1 MDKGSSTDYVEYTV
15 EEPLLELG
23 ELHANREQIKEY
35 IRSKQLT
42 RPITQSEEEE
52 PKAGKSKARP
62 VVRKEEK
69 NKFGEVFTPNMLI
82 KDMLDKL
89 PKELWGDPTKKWLD
103 PATGFAN
110 FPIMVYEGL
119 MEGLAEHPDFT
130 DSAVRS
136 EHIIKRMLYMVEY
149 NKDSCKI
156 IREIFGTA
164 ANLFCGSFLE
174 PIIFPDRTTQ
184 FDVIV
189 GNPPFNADQTHEGKK
204 GGGSNLW
211 PEFVNKSLDILS
223 PGGYLLFVH
232 PALWRKPPS
241 DRARTLFDKMVHD
254 NHMLYLEI
262 HSKPDGFRDFGVQ
275 TRYDYYVIQK
285 RQPIPSK
292 DFTVV
297 KDQIG
302 QEHPSIDLSRWRF
315 LPNHSFELIEPLLSD
330 KKEDYVIFSR
340 GQYGSDKDW
349 VISDE
354 KKRENIEKDSEY
366 HEFKFPLVHSTTL
379 NGPKIYW
386 SKRMN
391 DDCKDCKKM
400 FGVPKLIFGESGINT
415 VIIDDKG
422 ENGVTQGAMA
432 IKISGRGEGEIM
444 KRVIESVEFHRIL
457 DAMSFSNFRI
467 DWRMFLYFRPN
478 FYTDPQFAT
487 MTPFVRPSVLKK
499 RVAGEQDRIMD
510 FVQTKIA
517 RNEPSKTAKSKTT
530 KSKTTKSKTTKSK
543 TTPSRTTPLRTT
555 PSKTQSPFSEGGRKR
570 KCRNCT
576 KRRKRNLRYTR
587 KKY

>member
-1 MDKGSSTDYVEYTV
+1 MDKGSSADYEEYNV
-15 EEPLLELG
+15 GEPLFEFG
-23 ELHANREQIKEY
+23 ELHANREKIKEY

-42 RPITQSEEEE
+42 RPISQLEEEE
-52 PKAGKSKARP
+52 PNSEKSKVRP

-69 NKFGEVFTPNMLI
+69 DKFGEVFTPNKLI

-119 MEGLAEHPDFT
+119 MEGLAEHPEFT
-130 DSAVRS
+130 DPSVRS
-136 EHIIKRMLYMVEY
+136 KHIIKRMLYMVEY

-156 IREIFGTA
+156 IRQIFGTA
-164 ANLFCGSFLE
+164 ANLFCDSFLE
-174 PIIFPDRTTQ
+174 PIIFPDETSE

-189 GNPPFNADQTHEGKK
+189 GNPPFNADQTHDGRK

-211 PEFVNKSLDILS
+211 PHFVNKSLDILS

-292 DFTVV
+292 DFTIV
-297 KDQIG
+297 KDQTG
-302 QEHPSIDLSRWRF
+302 EEHPLMDLSRWRF
-315 LPNHSFELIEPLLSD
+315 LPNHSFELIEPLLSE
-330 KKEDYVIFSR
+330 KKEEEDYVIFSR

-379 NGPKIYW
+379 NGPKMYW

-478 FYTDPQFAT
+478 FYTHPQFAT
-487 MTPFVRPSVLKK
+487 TTPFVRPSILKK
-499 RVAGEQDRIMD
+499 RVAGEQDRMMD

-517 RNEPSKTAKSKTT
+517 RDDPSKIT
-530 KSKTTKSKTTKSK
+530 KSKTTKLKIK
-543 TTPSRTTPLRTT
+543 
-555 PSKTQSPFSEGGRKR
+555 SPFNQGGRKR
-570 KCRNCT
+570 KCCNST
-576 KRRKRNLRYTR
+576 KRRRKRNLRYTR